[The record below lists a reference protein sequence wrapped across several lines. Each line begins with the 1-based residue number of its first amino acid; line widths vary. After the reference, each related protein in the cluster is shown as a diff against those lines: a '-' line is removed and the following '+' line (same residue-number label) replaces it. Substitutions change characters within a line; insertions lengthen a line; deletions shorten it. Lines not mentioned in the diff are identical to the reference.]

1 MKGGLEMINIDNL
14 SKQIL
19 FMNKI
24 INSKM
29 DSWNAI
35 GKHWL
40 QKYDN
45 NLELIFFLCKCS
57 YIKELYISSIPKYYQ
72 DAKPAWHN
80 YLGSYSTESNN
91 VILCKNICGNS
102 EIKRLGMLRVNFV
115 PISKGV
121 YIDIILNTIIER

>member
-19 FMNKI
+19 FIYKK

-29 DSWNAI
+29 DLWNAI

-45 NLELIFFLCKCS
+45 KF
-57 YIKELYISSIPKYYQ
+57 
-72 DAKPAWHN
+72 
-80 YLGSYSTESNN
+80 
-91 VILCKNICGNS
+91 
-102 EIKRLGMLRVNFV
+102 
-115 PISKGV
+115 GV
-121 YIDIILNTIIER
+121 DLFSL